1 MTTAVYEGTKLVQ
14 AKPMNRLEY
23 NQYRGWDLP
32 ADENGADEG
41 FLVEYLDG
49 GQANHP
55 DHKGYISWSPKEVF
69 ERAYK
74 ISPVDMHFKHQPP
87 HVQRMLKEWRELKTK
102 YDAGRGFCDREANS
116 ETRQTNI
123 SEEDWTLLR
132 DQLNAMF
139 EYLIVLTKR
148 IERAGISQ
156 AELQEKL
163 ILTH

>member
-1 MTTAVYEGTKLVQ
+1 MTTTVYEGTKLVQ

-41 FLVEYLDG
+41 YLVEYLDG
-49 GQANHP
+49 GKGNHP
-55 DHKGYISWSPKEVF
+55 AHSGYISWSPKEVF

-74 ISPVDMHFKHQPP
+74 ISPVDVHFKHQPP
-87 HVQRMLKEWRELKTK
+87 HIQRMLKEWLNL
-102 YDAGRGFCDREANS
+102 NS
-116 ETRQTNI
+116 SYHKGKAFVVQEQNEETRQTNI

-132 DQLNAMF
+132 DQLNAMS

-156 AELQEKL
+156 AELQDKL
-163 ILTH
+163 ILTQ

>member
-1 MTTAVYEGTKLVQ
+1 M
-14 AKPMNRLEY
+14 
-23 NQYRGWDLP
+23 
-32 ADENGADEG
+32 
-41 FLVEYLDG
+41 VEYLDG

-55 DHKGYISWSPKEVF
+55 DHNGYISWSPKDVF

-74 ISPVDMHFKHQPP
+74 ISRVDMHFKNQPP
-87 HVQRMLKEWRELKTK
+87 HVQRMLKEWYELKTK

-132 DQLNAMF
+132 DQLNSMF
-139 EYLIVLTKR
+139 EYLVILTKR

-163 ILTH
+163 ILS

>member
-1 MTTAVYEGTKLVQ
+1 MTIAVYEGTKLVQ

-102 YDAGRGFCDREANS
+102 YDAGRGFCDRKANS
-116 ETRQTNI
+116 ETRQTDI
-123 SEEDWTLLR
+123 SKEDWTLLR